1 MRKKFNT
8 KKFGIGLLAAFT
20 AITAGLTISSKVLN
34 DKVQESI
41 SNSVERS
48 TKAIISTDEEGFE
61 ETLASSEVAY
71 TKIGNNTYI
80 VEYNS
85 YEKAQD
91 ACDIYSKDSNISIN
105 EDTPFAVASFGEVS
119 SSASVYKLDTVPE
132 GMTLREYA
140 DSVGKKIVAVI
151 DTGVSSDY
159 ATASKNF
166 TTDDDE
172 DKNGHGTGIAK
183 TILDNSNDQAIIL
196 SLKAINDTGYG
207 YASNIIEAIQ
217 YAKEQQVDVINMS
230 FVTDAEEG
238 KETFI
243 NSVKSAIDSGITV
256 VAAAGNYASD
266 TKAYYPAGIDGVIS
280 VGAMDGTGTKTATSN
295 YNATYYEEATSTSY
309 AAAIYSGRY
318 VSDNIDTSNDI
329 SSDTIK
335 INDEDKAEENHKI
348 FEKDENGEYIVQ
360 STSQNISGS
369 TGGKGTMSLQNQL
382 DGGIVSG
389 EYPSIGGA
397 SFNYG
402 GNVGVNI
409 TASAYNGYHL
419 DSISVS
425 GSNGNYAGTFQCD
438 GTYYTN
444 SIQVV
449 PASSTSVT
457 ANYSNTTVNVNLNGG
472 SGTSG
477 TKTSTGRD
485 STINL
490 GTPTRAGHIFTGWS
504 VTGGNGWMD
513 GTTYHY
519 GTEHGSVQAN
529 WRAATY
535 TITFD
540 GNGGTS
546 SSAQTNPENNFSLN
560 LPNSTRTYYNFLGW
574 GSSKNNNPDIGK
586 NKTYYF
592 GEGNKTVYGAW
603 QGKLVYIAY
612 NGNGTSVTNVPN
624 TQSTRYGTYINLT
637 NQVPVRA
644 GYTFKNWNTSASASA
659 GQSDTSHILYNP
671 GQSTYMAMSWDNIIH
686 DNDGKTVTLYA
697 IWSENSYSVSY
708 NLNKPGTTTPSG
720 DTSGQT
726 YKYTQSFNVHSAP
739 SCTGYIFQGWNTAK
753 DGSGKSFSANQA
765 VSFQNNLGANNVTLY
780 AQWKAIEYDVIYD
793 ANGGQNVRY
802 NSSTKADQKVTYSS
816 DVEQKVSSAP
826 AQSHH
831 VYDAYKN
838 LSTSSTF
845 TWSGHT
851 LLGWST
857 NPNATTATYTN
868 GQSIRNLTTTNGG
881 KVTLYAVWKANS
893 YTLSINPN
901 NGGTWGG
908 TKSTQK
914 GNADTYQDGKGNTKW
929 GDAVTIGDAVADNKT
944 ATITYN
950 VNAGDDADTV
960 VIDKTSDT
968 VKWMFSRWTT
978 SGVSRYL
985 HNNSA
990 RANDGSHDNGGT
1002 TYFVVHD
1009 SNDTITA
1016 NYYWQTVT
1024 LPTPTRE
1031 GYTFLGWYYDSNC
1044 TDKVDGRGAGN
1055 TKYPLDANG
1064 VERES
1069 EFRTTGNGGATFR
1082 TEGDVTLYARWQ
1094 KNSYDYADTLQVFV
1108 QDNDNASTGV
1118 YFRKVDSITMLP
1130 ITNDS
1135 AIIGIYKGSI
1145 SDSNLVLK
1153 IDTKNGLYNASGSKV
1168 ADETSDADGWYNITG
1183 YLTNGTTYIAH
1194 EIQPPIGY
1202 LYADDIKFTYN
1213 NAKRTQIQ
1221 MEDPNLS
1228 ELLPEGMDLN
1238 KIDAYNRGISGAKYT
1253 LTDTTTGKTI
1263 GTFISDKQG
1272 VIIYDLPN
1280 YVTAGHRYCIHEVEA
1295 PEGFELANDVYFT
1308 VAKSS
1313 NEEIVIP
1320 SVIEEQT
1327 SNASKLKIK
1336 KIDNDSNPLEGAV
1349 FQLFMKDA
1357 DGELIPCYMDKTTG
1371 EWVNATEESDT
1382 VTIMTAATGA
1392 DGIATFNNLPKRANY
1407 TGSEEDYTKSYY
1419 LKEIQAPEG
1428 KTLLTEI
1435 MEIRLPDDNNTE
1447 FTYTV
1452 TDESITLT
1460 LEAGGNGTLVY
1471 TGAGSVILITCT
1483 ILACALK
1490 KRKHCL
1496 EN

>member
-8 KKFGIGLLAAFT
+8 KKFGVGLLAAFT

-34 DKVQESI
+34 DKVQEEI
-41 SNSVERS
+41 LNNVKPSN
-48 TKAIISTDEEGFE
+48 KAIISTDEEGFE
-61 ETLASSEVAY
+61 ETLSSNEVEY

-80 VEYNS
+80 VEYDS
-85 YEKAQD
+85 YSDAQKAYE
-91 ACDIYSKDSNISIN
+91 IYSKDSNIRVN
-105 EDTPFAVASFGEVS
+105 EDTPFAVASFGEITVS
-119 SSASVYKLDTVPE
+119 NNVHKLETVPE

-166 TTDDDE
+166 TTDNDE
-172 DKNGHGTGIAK
+172 DKNGHGTGIAQ
-183 TILDNSNDQAIIL
+183 TILDNANEQAIIL

-207 YASNIIEAIQ
+207 YSSNIIAAIQ

-230 FVTDAEEG
+230 FVTDAEDG
-238 KETFI
+238 KETFV

-280 VGAMDGTGTKTATSN
+280 VGAMDSTGTKTAMSN

-309 AAAIYSGRY
+309 AAAIYTGRY
-318 VSDNIDTSNDI
+318 VSDIIDTSFDV
-329 SSDTIK
+329 SSDTIT
-335 INDEDKAEENHKI
+335 INDDDKAKENQKI
-348 FEKDENGEYIVQ
+348 FEKDKKGDYIVQ
-360 STSQNISGS
+360 YTSQYIWGS
-369 TGGKGTMSLQNQL
+369 TGGRGTISLQNQL
-382 DGGIVSG
+382 DGSIVSG
-389 EYPSIGGA
+389 ESVSMGGA

-402 GNVGVNI
+402 GNVGVGV

-425 GSNGNYAGTFQCD
+425 GANGGYSTFNAD

-449 PASSTSVT
+449 PTSSTSVT
-457 ANYSNTTVNVNLNGG
+457 ANYSLTTVNVNVNGG

-477 TKTSTGRD
+477 TKTSTGKD

-490 GTPTRAGHIFTGWS
+490 GTPTRSGYIFTGWTLTS
-504 VTGGNGWMD
+504 GGGWMD

-519 GTEHGSVQAN
+519 GTENGNVQAN

-535 TITFD
+535 TVTFN

-546 SSAQTNPENNFSLN
+546 SSGTTNPENNFSLN

-574 GSSKNNNPDIGK
+574 GWATDNNPNVGK

-603 QGKLVYIAY
+603 QGKLIYIAY
-612 NGNGTSVTNVPN
+612 NANGTSVTNLPG
-624 TQSTRYGTYINLT
+624 TQSTRYGTYINLSSQT
-637 NQVPVRA
+637 PVRA

-659 GQSDTSHILYNP
+659 GQSDSSHILYNP
-671 GQSTYMAMSWDNIIH
+671 GQSTYMAMSWANIIG
-686 DNDGKTVTLYA
+686 DQDGKTVNLYA

-726 YKYTQSFNVHSAP
+726 YRYTQSFNVHSAP
-739 SCTGYIFQGWNTAK
+739 SCTGYIFTGWNTAQN
-753 DGSGKSFSANQA
+753 GSGKSFSASQA

-802 NSSTKADQKVTYSS
+802 NSSTKADQKVSYSS
-816 DVEQKVSSAP
+816 DVEQKVSAAP

-845 TWSGHT
+845 TWDGHT

-857 NPNATTATYTN
+857 NPSATTATYTN

-893 YTLSINPN
+893 YTLTINPN
-901 NGGTWGG
+901 SGGTWGG

-914 GNADTYQDGKGNTKW
+914 GNADKYQDGKGNTKW
-929 GDAVTIGDAVADNKT
+929 GDVVTIGDAVADSKT

-950 VNAGDDADTV
+950 VNAGEDADSV
-960 VIDKTSDT
+960 VIDKESDT

-1002 TYFVVHD
+1002 TYFVVHN

-1031 GYTFLGWYYDSNC
+1031 GYTFLGWYYDANC

-1055 TKYPLDANG
+1055 AKYPLDANG
-1064 VERES
+1064 IERES

-1118 YFRKVDSITMLP
+1118 YFRKVNSVTMLP
-1130 ITNDS
+1130 ITKDS
-1135 AIIGIYKGSI
+1135 AIIGIYNGSI
-1145 SDSNLVLK
+1145 TDSNLVLK
-1153 IDTKNGLYNASGSKV
+1153 IDTKNGLYNASGKKI
-1168 ADETSDADGWYNITG
+1168 ADATTDTDGWYNITG

-1194 EIQPPIGY
+1194 EIEAPFGY
-1202 LYADDIKFTYN
+1202 LYAEDTKFTYKN
-1213 NAKRTQIQ
+1213 TTRVQIQ
-1221 MEDPNLS
+1221 MEDAPMNY
-1228 ELLPEGMDLN
+1228 DLDIFYLR
-1238 KIDAYNRGISGAKYT
+1238 KTDVYNRGIGGATYT
-1253 LTDTTTGKTI
+1253 LTDTTANKEYGPFTSNEKG
-1263 GTFISDKQG
+1263 
-1272 VIIYDLPN
+1272 IIINNFQDYLI
-1280 YVTAGHRYCIHEVEA
+1280 AGHRYCIHEVEA
-1295 PEGFELANDVYFT
+1295 PEGFALAEDVYFT
-1308 VAKSS
+1308 APRTV
-1313 NEEIVIP
+1313 EDDMDIP
-1320 SVIEEQT
+1320 KTVT
-1327 SNASKLKIK
+1327 DATNNASKLKIK
-1336 KIDNDSNPLEGAV
+1336 KVDNDSNPLEGAI

-1357 DGELIPCYMDKTTG
+1357 DGELIPCYMDKTSG
-1371 EWVNATEESDT
+1371 EWVDATEESDT
-1382 VTIMTAATGA
+1382 VTVMTATTGA
-1392 DGIATFNNLPKRANY
+1392 DGIATFNNLPKRASY
-1407 TGSEEDYTKSYY
+1407 TGSEDDYTKSYY

-1435 MEIRLPDDNNTE
+1435 MEIRLPNDNNTE

-1452 TDESITLT
+1452 TDDSITLT
-1460 LEAGGNGTLVY
+1460 LEAGGNGTLMY
-1471 TGAGSVILITCT
+1471 TCAGSLILIACT
-1483 ILACALK
+1483 ILVCALN
-1490 KRKHCL
+1490 KRKQNL